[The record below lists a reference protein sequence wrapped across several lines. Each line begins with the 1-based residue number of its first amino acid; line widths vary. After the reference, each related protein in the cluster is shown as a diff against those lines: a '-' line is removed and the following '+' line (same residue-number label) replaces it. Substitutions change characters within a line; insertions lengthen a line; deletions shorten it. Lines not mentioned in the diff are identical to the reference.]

1 MNQIVSIIL
10 LTLMQF
16 IAGAG
21 MITLIRCRIRPGIFL
36 PVSVLFGLGLFS
48 LVPFLLQLLFIPI
61 TRTAVFL
68 GLLLFTLLPY
78 VQFSRQYRDIK
89 EVFISLR
96 FRIRLYEIP
105 FIALTLFILF
115 VSIWRCYY
123 FPPVPRD
130 LTSGPEV
137 IAEYTIRE
145 KTMINSV
152 FTVDLE
158 TTNNQYKPAYLTS
171 LQVIYKYA
179 GFPFGQVWLSVIF
192 AFFTLFLYQAMNM
205 YIHRLLSGFLLIA
218 FLVIPEM
225 YAYTFMALFDYSNAV
240 YFCLSVFFL
249 VSFFR
254 STNNTDL
261 ALSGLLMALATYTR
275 SETLALA
282 VFLSFALVWHHIKNW
297 HSLKKMGTSLFLFLV
312 PALVCY
318 LLTVTLYLN
327 LYLPVPYQVSGLIN
341 PHPFNLEPLITR
353 FWDMN
358 TKLIFGSQGWSY
370 YGYFFFLFMIIFLF
384 DFVLSDRWQTEPR
397 NWSYAVLV
405 IYLGLPFLGFLLPLM
420 DLDNST
426 KRGLFKIFPLMLLYM
441 ASSNL
446 LRDLS
451 ERINR
456 WENSLG
462 KQEEIKEEI
471 IN

>member
-10 LTLMQF
+10 LTLVQF

-21 MITLIRCRIRPGIFL
+21 LITLLRCRLRTGIFL
-36 PVSVLFGLGLFS
+36 PVSVLLGLGVFS
-48 LVPFLLQLLFIPI
+48 TLPFILQLLFIPI

-68 GLLLFTLLPY
+68 GLLLFSLLPY
-78 VQFSRQYRDIK
+78 VQFPRQFREIK
-89 EVFISLR
+89 QAFTGLR
-96 FRIRLYEIP
+96 FKFRLYEIP

-115 VSIWRCYY
+115 ISIWRCYY

-152 FTVDLE
+152 FSVDLE

-192 AFFTLFLYQAMNM
+192 AFFTLFLYQAMNL

-225 YAYTFMALFDYSNAV
+225 YAYTFMALFDYSNAI

-254 STNNTDL
+254 TTSHTDL
-261 ALSGLLMALATYTR
+261 EQT
-275 SETLALA
+275 
-282 VFLSFALVWHHIKNW
+282 
-297 HSLKKMGTSLFLFLV
+297 
-312 PALVCY
+312 
-318 LLTVTLYLN
+318 
-327 LYLPVPYQVSGLIN
+327 
-341 PHPFNLEPLITR
+341 PF
-353 FWDMN
+353 
-358 TKLIFGSQGWSY
+358 G
-370 YGYFFFLFMIIFLF
+370 
-384 DFVLSDRWQTEPR
+384 
-397 NWSYAVLV
+397 
-405 IYLGLPFLGFLLPLM
+405 
-420 DLDNST
+420 
-426 KRGLFKIFPLMLLYM
+426 
-441 ASSNL
+441 
-446 LRDLS
+446 
-451 ERINR
+451 
-456 WENSLG
+456 
-462 KQEEIKEEI
+462 
-471 IN
+471 